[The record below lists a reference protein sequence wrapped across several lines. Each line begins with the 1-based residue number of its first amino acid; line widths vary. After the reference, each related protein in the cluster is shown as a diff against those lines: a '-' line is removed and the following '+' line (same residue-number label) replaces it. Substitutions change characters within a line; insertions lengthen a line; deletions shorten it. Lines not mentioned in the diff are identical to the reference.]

1 MKVYIIGPMR
11 ACVGLNHTNFDKA
24 AKWLRS
30 MDNVVF
36 SPAEIDRERGITDQ
50 EMVSESVL
58 QSLLLN
64 DFKLLMSA
72 DAVCV
77 LPGWTRNTYA
87 PIELI
92 LAESFNKIVLEVPHA
107 RDYKPEWLKNDNPCR
122 DYLFRWDYRPPLKGT
137 INDPYSE
144 KLINGLA

>member
-11 ACVGLNHTNFDKA
+11 ACVGLNHKNFDKA

-36 SPAEIDRERGITDQ
+36 SPAEIDREKGITDQ
-50 EMVSESVL
+50 EAVSESVL

-77 LPGWTRNTYA
+77 LPGWTQSQYA
-87 PIELI
+87 PFELA
-92 LAESFNKIVLEVPHA
+92 LAESFDKIVLTVPNPG
-107 RDYKPEWLKNDNPCR
+107 DYCPE
-122 DYLFRWDYRPPLKGT
+122 YLDRGYGLSSYNYSHMVNGVCS
-137 INDPYSE
+137 DPYGE
-144 KLINGLA
+144 KISRGYQ